1 MRLILSV
8 DCRPINAAIG
18 PMQRSDTIIP
28 ILYVRSCVQ
37 CSSSSN
43 HHPDARESLCLFRGF
58 PILST
63 AVLLLVVLLEL
74 ALAMGQ
80 LLLYLWMKQNVMV
93 LHQE

>member
-1 MRLILSV
+1 
-8 DCRPINAAIG
+8 
-18 PMQRSDTIIP
+18 MQRSDTIIP
-28 ILYVRSCVQ
+28 ILCVHSNVL
-37 CSSSSN
+37 CSFDSN

-80 LLLYLWMKQNVMV
+80 LLLRLRTKRDAMV
-93 LHQE
+93 LHHE

>member
-1 MRLILSV
+1 
-8 DCRPINAAIG
+8 
-18 PMQRSDTIIP
+18 MQRSDSVIP
-28 ILYVRSCVQ
+28 TLCFHSCVQ

-43 HHPDARESLCLFRGF
+43 RHLGVRVLLYLFRGF

-80 LLLYLWMKQNVMV
+80 LLLHLWMKQNVMV